1 MQPAVVAPLLR
12 RGLPFSAA
20 HCRGSSP
27 LAQPPLRGSS
37 LPARLPPR
45 ILPARARNG
54 FPSRQESAGQTGDQP
69 ILTLALG
76 GRGGRELGS
85 RLDLEKLLDV
95 ITFLLAISFYII
107 AKLGF
112 FLLIDTRALGD
123 ALNTIP
129 DLLQFF

>member
-1 MQPAVVAPLLR
+1 MGSPHAKDPHRPLLPR
-12 RGLPFSAA
+12 RNLAA
-20 HCRGSSP
+20 GE
-27 LAQPPLRGSS
+27 
-37 LPARLPPR
+37 
-45 ILPARARNG
+45 
-54 FPSRQESAGQTGDQP
+54 ESAGQTSDQP